1 MANETRKYRM
11 IKRAGTQVQ
20 TRERIVAS
28 TAQLH
33 ATIGPAKT
41 TMSAVADHAG
51 VPRSTVYRHFE
62 DEAALVVACA
72 THWQMANQ
80 PPPLEP
86 WAAIEDPDQR
96 LTRALREIYAY
107 YRSAGTMMEN
117 VLRDEAAVPVLSEV
131 LGRFRGYLAAAHE
144 ILMSDRP
151 SRGSAHRKT
160 RAAIGHALA
169 YTTWQSLARHNQL
182 TDTEAADLMAKLAAA
197 VDIANTGIRTRSEK
211 QAGR

>member
-1 MANETRKYRM
+1 
-11 IKRAGTQVQ
+11 
-20 TRERIVAS
+20 
-28 TAQLH
+28 
-33 ATIGPAKT
+33 
-41 TMSAVADHAG
+41 
-51 VPRSTVYRHFE
+51 
-62 DEAALVVACA
+62 
-72 THWQMANQ
+72 
-80 PPPLEP
+80 
-86 WAAIEDPDQR
+86 
-96 LTRALREIYAY
+96 
-107 YRSAGTMMEN
+107 MMEN

-144 ILMSDRP
+144 ILMSERP